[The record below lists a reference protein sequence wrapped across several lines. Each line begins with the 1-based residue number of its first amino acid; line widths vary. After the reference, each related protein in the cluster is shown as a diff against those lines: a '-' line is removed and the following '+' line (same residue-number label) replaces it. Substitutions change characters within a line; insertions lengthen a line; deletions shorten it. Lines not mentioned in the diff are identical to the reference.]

1 MTVINKFT
9 GEVQG
14 GNFSHEAGS
23 QGTLAAAGTPANDTH
38 RPMFEGNL
46 AIAQQPQNVINR
58 VLARKR
64 KKSRHPLRELRLQ
77 RGFTLEELASMTE
90 LSPSYLSR
98 LESGTRRL
106 NADIL
111 QRLADILAC
120 HPGDLLP
127 TESNIAKFSSGN
139 FSQNQAGESFGPA
152 RYQAQDLPFYRL
164 QASPG
169 QPFKTMEATP
179 SEWVMRP
186 HELQGVAGAVSFT
199 LSESVHNA
207 RFRAGDRVYAHPSR
221 PLSPGCSIL
230 AVTTDNN
237 AMVGEFVRWNPA
249 SDANGSVLVIR
260 TPETGETENLIS
272 QDKLKGVFR
281 IVGFMEAA

>member
-1 MTVINKFT
+1 MTVANKFT
-9 GEVQG
+9 GEVQA
-14 GNFSHEAGS
+14 GNFGHEGSS
-23 QGTLAAAGTPANDTH
+23 QGSMATTATPANDTH
-38 RPMFEGNL
+38 RPMFDGNL
-46 AIAQQPQNVINR
+46 AISTQPQNVINR

-77 RGFTLEELASMTE
+77 RGFTLEELAGLTE

-127 TESNIAKFSSGN
+127 TESNIAKFSSGYAQTA
-139 FSQNQAGESFGPA
+139 STESLGSA

-164 QASPG
+164 QAAPG
-169 QPFKTMEATP
+169 QPFKAMDASP

-186 HELQGVAGAVSFT
+186 HELQGVAGAISFT
-199 LSESVHNA
+199 LSESVNNA

-221 PLSPGCSIL
+221 PLSPSCSIL
-230 AVTTDNN
+230 AITTDNQ
-237 AMVGEFVRWNPA
+237 AIVGEFIRWNPA

-260 TPETGETENLIS
+260 TPETGEAENLIS